1 MSNNFE
7 ATLVIC
13 DHDKRK
19 ALEFKKKISSNCNP
33 NRLHNGICTPME

>member
-1 MSNNFE
+1 MPNDLE

-13 DHDKRK
+13 DHIKRK
-19 ALEFKKKISSNCNP
+19 DLEFKKQKSSNCDP